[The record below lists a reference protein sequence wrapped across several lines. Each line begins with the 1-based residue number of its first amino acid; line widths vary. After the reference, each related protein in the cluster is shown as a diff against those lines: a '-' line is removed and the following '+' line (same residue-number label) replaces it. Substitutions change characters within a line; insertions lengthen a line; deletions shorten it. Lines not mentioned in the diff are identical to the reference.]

1 MAIFAPKTTKMM
13 PVPAPHNQILSL
25 CTRNDG
31 CTVPQVAEAL
41 DISVGTAI
49 KYITT
54 LVQEGYLEN
63 CGKTDSASG
72 RRPQLYRLRGD
83 AGCFLDVRVDRA
95 DPYALYGTRIQR
107 GRPDYVRF

>member
-13 PVPAPHNQILSL
+13 PVPAPRNQILSL

-63 CGKTDSASG
+63 CGKSCTGSAGMPAVSW
-72 RRPQLYRLRGD
+72 
-83 AGCFLDVRVDRA
+83 AW
-95 DPYALYGTRIQR
+95 T
-107 GRPDYVRF
+107 